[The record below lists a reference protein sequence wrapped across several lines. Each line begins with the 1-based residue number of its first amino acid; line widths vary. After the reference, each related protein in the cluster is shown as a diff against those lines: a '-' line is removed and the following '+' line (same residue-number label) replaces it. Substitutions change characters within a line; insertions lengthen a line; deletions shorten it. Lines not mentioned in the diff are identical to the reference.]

1 MFHDTVTALLRNR
14 LTVSGCATLQ
24 LKGGKPRNS
33 NSTSLNTM
41 FPISVKF
48 ALSLRIE
55 DQIYGARLRVDDNFW
70 FTHKRPRLRIEH

>member
-1 MFHDTVTALLRNR
+1 MFHETVTALLRNR

-41 FPISVKF
+41 FPISVK
-48 ALSLRIE
+48 ASCIPPER
-55 DQIYGARLRVDDNFW
+55 
-70 FTHKRPRLRIEH
+70 